1 MGKETMAA
9 LSVGDPAPDFELPAL
24 FDGTRKKFK
33 LSDYKG
39 LKNVVIVFH
48 PVNWTPICE
57 QQLPAFN
64 AALKSFTD
72 LDAEVVSISVDSI
85 YSTAAWEKEIGP
97 IRFPLASDYYPHGET
112 AQRYGVFRYQ
122 DPFAGVSER
131 AIFVVDKSGKLA
143 FSKVY
148 EMDKLPNT
156 DEVLAA
162 LRRISS

>member
-1 MGKETMAA
+1 M
-9 LSVGDPAPDFELPAL
+9 
-24 FDGTRKKFK
+24 
-33 LSDYKG
+33 
-39 LKNVVIVFH
+39 
-48 PVNWTPICE
+48 
-57 QQLPAFN
+57 Q
-64 AALKSFTD
+64 SFTE